1 MRSFKNFFYDYF
13 SLGKHNTSVR
23 TEFLAGVTNY
33 FTLIYAVMLVPE
45 IIVEAFGLINGDVS
59 RQMLIAL
66 TAISFIAAGLGSI
79 FIGLFVNLPFVQGPS
94 VAIATFITYTVCKGF
109 GYSYNQAL
117 AMVFIS
123 GILFFILDITG
134 MEERIHKSIPNN
146 LKYAVSTGI
155 GLLVA
160 MTGLAKA
167 HIINFDSKS
176 SYAHIFS
183 LDFSNSH
190 NISAILAIFMV
201 FVIVIM
207 LKRHI
212 HGAIFIGKILCI
224 IIAIP
229 LGLVH
234 FNKEILAEFSIDFSF
249 FAFKMDFAGLF
260 DFSSKEGLYRSL
272 TNVIIIVLSLCIM
285 NIFETMSM
293 FIAMDNYVAISHDGV
308 KKKRNVPRILE
319 ADAITTAL
327 GASIGSPTVSTYV
340 ESTTGVIEGG
350 RTGLTAVITGVL
362 FILTVP
368 FTPLV
373 SLVPSAATATT
384 LIVAGVMMMG
394 VAKLIDFENI
404 TEAVPAFL
412 AMFLMPITN
421 SVLIGTSMG
430 VISYVLIHVFVKK
443 EKLSPFLYFLGFV
456 MVIAFAILPR

>member
-33 FTLIYAVMLVPE
+33 FTLIYAVMLVPD